1 MFCVFLPRLRC
12 SGNSEQDVDDFLGDP
27 MDAVKHLLSEK
38 PLRNELENDHGPYG
52 ISMGKLTISMA
63 MASIAIS
70 EITRG

>member
-1 MFCVFLPRLRC
+1 M
-12 SGNSEQDVDDFLGDP
+12 DDFLGDP